1 MSKDIEAGKRPGQVT
16 AVPGRTSTRRGFLAG
31 AGAVAGVAGAAAVAL
46 KSRALPVTAEVV
58 ASEKPEAPAQSRG
71 YHETA
76 HIRKYYETTK
86 V

>member
-1 MSKDIEAGKRPGQVT
+1 MSNDIENGKRPRQVT
-16 AVPGRTSTRRGFLAG
+16 ADAGSRATRRGFLVG
-31 AGAVAGVAGAAAVAL
+31 AGAAAGVAGVAAVAL
-46 KSRALPVTAEVV
+46 KTRTQPVADV
-58 ASEKPEAPAQSRG
+58 AAPAPDSAPAQGRG